1 MKNILYWIMIVC
13 FVFGASGCAMTVSNI
28 RKYELPTDYKG
39 EVEDILNHFKNKF
52 SLRYRYSIEILSEKE
67 MNEAVKSGSPHIRQ
81 VSPAG
86 LSTIYIDDLFIKYL
100 YKEPNIYVY
109 RKLYLVCIV
118 AHEICH
124 REYDLPDNPIN
135 THLQV
140 DYKAID
146 MVKEFGIEWFEYT
159 WALASAENYMGIR
172 RTGGEWQN
180 LFGVLLNSG
189 IALSTGVFYQEND
202 LFDRA
207 IMINDNLG
215 RTDRGWSGRRG
226 RRWRNFIDNK
236 EIWDFPDKHKVG
248 FNQD

>member
-1 MKNILYWIMIVC
+1 M
-13 FVFGASGCAMTVSNI
+13 
-28 RKYELPTDYKG
+28 
-39 EVEDILNHFKNKF
+39 
-52 SLRYRYSIEILSEKE
+52 
-67 MNEAVKSGSPHIRQ
+67 
-81 VSPAG
+81 
-86 LSTIYIDDLFIKYL
+86 
-100 YKEPNIYVY
+100 
-109 RKLYLVCIV
+109 
-118 AHEICH
+118 
-124 REYDLPDNPIN
+124 PDNPIN

-172 RTGGEWQN
+172 KSGGEWQN

-215 RTDRGWSGRRG
+215 RTDKGWLGRRG
-226 RRWRNFIDNK
+226 SRWRKFIDNK
-236 EIWDFPDKHKVG
+236 EIWDFPDKQKVG
-248 FNQD
+248 VNQD